1 MNEGVVG
8 MEAEA
13 LDVGAVLL
21 GDVALLVVAPLVIY
35 AALKMIW
42 EEQFEDPIT
51 ETKKIEFS
59 PSMHLSKGDS
69 SSSSSLNS
77 SDLNP
82 KLVDPFLQDLAARA
96 AENISKAIRE
106 ASESCLFDA
115 DLHDLVIKS
124 EGENANQKWI
134 YDMLSKQE
142 MISKSEMERLNSEL
156 KEKSKNLSDEEICL
170 LMSQIIAEKAAL
182 KELQR
187 LTAELMKRFC
197 PGF

>member
-1 MNEGVVG
+1 
-8 MEAEA
+8 
-13 LDVGAVLL
+13 
-21 GDVALLVVAPLVIY
+21 VIY

-69 SSSSSLNS
+69 PSSSLDS
-77 SDLNP
+77 SDLDP
-82 KLVDPFLQDLAARA
+82 ELVDPFLQDLAARA
-96 AENISKAIRE
+96 ADNISRAITE

-134 YDMLSKQE
+134 YDMLSKQDLVA
-142 MISKSEMERLNSEL
+142 KSEMERLNADL

-187 LTAELMKRFC
+187 LTAELVKRFC
-197 PGF
+197 PGL